1 MNRAEP
7 PRSPTPEG
15 VRIVSEKK
23 RAEAFQIVSR
33 ERAVHLVLGHCSEHA
48 SEWAVIRTVADR
60 IGPKLPFKR

>member
-1 MNRAEP
+1 M
-7 PRSPTPEG
+7 
-15 VRIVSEKK
+15 SEKK